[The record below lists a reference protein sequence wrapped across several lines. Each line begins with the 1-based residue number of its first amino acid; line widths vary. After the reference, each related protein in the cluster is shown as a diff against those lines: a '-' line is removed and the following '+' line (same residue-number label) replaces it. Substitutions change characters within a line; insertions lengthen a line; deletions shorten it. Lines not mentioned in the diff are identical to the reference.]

1 MFRVCVMVCLE
12 SADQQSEAGPSR
24 AATRPP
30 GFPTIHYDDDEEEVV
45 VRVNTSIL
53 SPDSVPSTVSRS
65 RQPSRLRSVAS
76 PSLPP
81 SPSPNPIHSA
91 SNLPPLSPSPRPRQ
105 FQLLFSSQE
114 SYGSGGWSSSPPSS
128 GSLTPRP
135 TPSRKGKERAY
146 EFGDESAS
154 LKAQTPTTLPLS
166 PSRTLEKE
174 DDERLPI
181 QTTVDGV
188 SDSPQLPPRARPPEI
203 QQDVPE
209 SPLSPQPA
217 PQSIPSPRQAPPD
230 PSPHPP
236 TSPPHQSPE
245 ARPREAEDIRISPT
259 PEGPSPIYRSLS
271 LPKPLDS
278 QDPLDF
284 FDDPAPALP
293 EIASEHEHATE
304 DESHAHL
311 SSPHQPMEIDVA
323 QKTAEGKQGDD
334 ISTSERPDLRS
345 QSPPRPSLQPEKGQD
360 DVAADQPLP
369 DAYDE
374 SQPAGEAIPVIESVD
389 APQRQDAVLFPP
401 SLVSAP
407 SQPPAP
413 PSARARPSSPPGAS
427 QRSSLLRADLR
438 IPASQRSH
446 RSRQSDGPAD
456 PALLQ
461 FRFARTFRNRT
472 ALQLQPYTRERQMYE
487 RALKRGGLAKS
498 KRAIAPLREVKE
510 ASDIDEEEE
519 GASDQSSDED
529 VTPPDAIVIGG
540 TQERQQ
546 QQKQR
551 RSRPPVE
558 LVDADFDEYLLEFG
572 EAAAEDDD
580 AAQRELQKIA
590 RKRLRAEKKAR
601 RAARRAERE
610 RREFEAL
617 LGERR
622 GEDLANR
629 APPPRPRRDTPKDK
643 DARKRPATQH
653 ATRKQRE
660 KTPQAQKSTLAKS
673 KGKTGKTPRTMTYS
687 RRHREARDRAGS
699 DSDSPLSD
707 PPEDEALPIAPV
719 RVTLSPDSDAAPL
732 LSQGPPHREAS
743 ALPTPLSPDVFG
755 GDGMELDMDMGAAF
769 FDDINT
775 PSPGPVNNDNDDD
788 EPEFRGR
795 SSRSTSAV
803 KRRRLPSSSSAD
815 SDDDCSSPAPA
826 PRDKRQKIARRMLPG
841 VMLKRLEQDARERER
856 RRQEGKQRRARSRT
870 RSPVR
875 PGHAVVRRGGGGGL
889 DDMADLFDSDEEE
902 SAPQIVDLAAE
913 EGSDG
918 SDGSDAD
925 GPIDVSSDSS
935 SDGFEAME
943 DNRPND
949 ALARLQRGDFESIVR
964 GRPTP
969 APRRK
974 DLAGQP
980 RTKRQRRPTLGFSK
994 HRRSVLSS
1002 TGRLIQTRLDFPVE
1016 EPGAARKSK
1025 KSRRASRPDV
1035 QRSAG
1040 RSEGRKRSTTTRPA
1054 IRLDDHVIFATDEFA
1069 FESES
1074 EVEIIAEKAPTP
1086 RAADPIGR
1094 TNRPFQR
1101 VQSKG
1106 ARRPI
1111 QTTLTPPPAPAPAPA
1126 PPKVTKEQVDEG
1138 IGRARSWA
1146 NFDKFPIDF
1155 DIQPLPTGVF
1165 LSCDTIPGSGRLNA
1179 LIDVLSGQAE
1189 ELKPLRTSGVHLHS
1203 EMLADEVTAV
1213 LPIVL
1218 DGIYDQVVRFAD
1230 DVNSAP
1236 PDFTPLVFFRDYLAQ
1251 KSEDTQTAIFTFF
1264 TTFAER
1270 LNSVSVTGRKEDRPL
1285 MHQLLLAR
1293 YALLEL
1299 AVVTN
1304 SPGVISA
1311 ASTVISLLLTYGFD
1325 RTVKP
1330 LKRLLRGDS
1339 DSPEIRD
1346 PTVGVWV
1353 AVGHAL
1359 ASFDALHEK
1368 EDTYGTAIGDALE
1381 QRYKNEL
1388 GPLAA
1393 ERVWFLVFGLC
1404 AISQFSHD
1412 GSVDKDYVPSPRW
1425 PLVKRALGLIKVT
1438 HSLEVEEAAHR
1449 DQLLGRDRYIKT
1461 MVARCLRLSSTWQ
1474 WSFDRSSFS
1483 VATRDLGMIFKERQQ
1498 RNLPTEPAADFP
1510 TFISAFDFSLTATED
1525 TKRASAFELYL
1536 RLAAVAASDLIG
1548 CAEELT
1554 EAHQAERDVQR
1565 LIMSIFPLSAV
1576 PFSRERPPTPRQL
1589 GALINRYSTMVVAC
1603 YFSPALLPWL
1613 LANSAKWLSFEA
1625 ADFESRQVCIRGLMY
1640 LAVACRHHG
1649 HALDGVV
1656 GKLAEM
1662 LAILQAELEKVKKPT
1677 YIQQGFFPRRIE
1689 IERTMV
1695 LVVTCFRQIILHAS
1709 YTPRDEPVYPDP
1721 ALLHESWTGRVF
1733 ELDLAKDVKSGLEI
1747 VSTIQAFLDARAAA
1761 LPKKAKKARDLK
1773 RAESDDYPS
1782 LGFEFD
1788 DIDLELLG
1796 GADLGDAGQREE
1808 DPIEKMDAEFAR
1820 IIMDVICPKIYRLLS
1835 DMLPTDA
1842 DDETERERERERLV
1856 LVGKLTKCWS
1866 DCAGIVVV
1874 EHGIAV
1880 SKSSVDLR

>member
-1 MFRVCVMVCLE
+1 MCVMCLE
-12 SADQQSEAGPSR
+12 HANQQSEAGPSR
-24 AATRPP
+24 AATKSRS
-30 GFPTIHYDDDEEEVV
+30 GFPALHYDDDEEFVA
-45 VRVNTSIL
+45 RVNTSIL

-81 SPSPNPIHSA
+81 SPSPNPIHFPPS
-91 SNLPPLSPSPRPRQ
+91 LPPLSPSPQPRHY
-105 FQLLFSSQE
+105 QLLFSSQE
-114 SYGSGGWSSSPPSS
+114 SYGSGGWSSSPSS
-128 GSLTPRP
+128 SSSSSTPRP
-135 TPSRKGKERAY
+135 TPSRKGKERA
-146 EFGDESAS
+146 EVFGEEGADTGG
-154 LKAQTPTTLPLS
+154 QTPTTLPPP
-166 PSRTLEKE
+166 PSRTEQ
-174 DDERLPI
+174 DDNVHPAV
-181 QTTVDGV
+181 QTTTDGV
-188 SDSPQLPPRARPPEI
+188 SNSPQLTPRARQRDLPP
-203 QQDVPE
+203 DVREP
-209 SPLSPQPA
+209 SQPPRSGVQIVA
-217 PQSIPSPRQAPPD
+217 SPRQTPPD
-230 PSPHPP
+230 PDSLPPASPPRRSPVVLPHAAEEHRNSPP
-236 TSPPHQSPE
+236 T
-245 ARPREAEDIRISPT
+245 ED
-259 PEGPSPIYRSLS
+259 PSPIYRSLC

-284 FDDPAPALP
+284 FDNPTPAVLEVANEPDPATQNESPAFSP
-293 EIASEHEHATE
+293 PPHE
-304 DESHAHL
+304 
-311 SSPHQPMEIDVA
+311 PIQIDV
-323 QKTAEGKQGDD
+323 EESFPGV
-334 ISTSERPDLRS
+334 ERREDASSCDP
-345 QSPPRPSLQPEKGQD
+345 QEPRPLAPTGPSLSLQDEHND
-360 DVAADQPLP
+360 LSADLPLP
-369 DAYDE
+369 DADAA
-374 SQPAGEAIPVIESVD
+374 SQLRDATPLAMDPVEAPPRKET
-389 APQRQDAVLFPP
+389 VLFPP
-401 SLVSAP
+401 SLISAP
-407 SQPPAP
+407 SQPPAAA
-413 PSARARPSSPPGAS
+413 PSERARPSSPPGAS

-519 GASDQSSDED
+519 GASDRSSDED
-529 VTPPDAIVIGG
+529 VTPPDAIVIGA
-540 TQERQQ
+540 TQEREQ

-551 RSRPPVE
+551 KPQPPVE
-558 LVDADFDEYLLEFG
+558 LVDADFDEYLLDFG
-572 EAAAEDDD
+572 EAPAEDDED
-580 AAQRELQKIA
+580 AQRELQKIA
-590 RKRLRAEKKAR
+590 RKRLRAEKEAR

-629 APPPRPRRDTPKDK
+629 QTTSRQRRDTPKAQDQP
-643 DARKRPATQH
+643 KRPAVQS
-653 ATRKQRE
+653 AARKQRE
-660 KTPQAQKSTLAKS
+660 KTPQAQKSKGAQT

-699 DSDSPLSD
+699 DIDSDLSD
-707 PPEDEALPIAPV
+707 PPEEEAPSAPPV
-719 RVTLSPDSDAAPL
+719 RVLSPDSDAAPPQ
-732 LSQGPPHREAS
+732 SQGPPHREAS

-755 GDGMELDMDMGAAF
+755 GMDYDMDTGAAF

-775 PSPGPVNNDNDDD
+775 PSPGSINREGDDD
-788 EPEFRGR
+788 EAQFRGR

-803 KRRRLPSSSSAD
+803 KRKRLPSSSSAD
-815 SDDDCSSPAPA
+815 SDDPSSPVPA

-856 RRQEGKQRRARSRT
+856 RRLEEKRRARSRT
-870 RSPVR
+870 KSPVR
-875 PGHAVVRRGGGGGL
+875 PGHAVLRRGGGGAL
-889 DDMADLFDSDEEE
+889 DDMADLFNDSDEED
-902 SAPQIVDLAAE
+902 SLPQVVDLAAE

-918 SDGSDAD
+918 SDRD

-964 GRPTP
+964 GRTAEP
-969 APRRK
+969 PRRK
-974 DLAGQP
+974 DSVARLRP
-980 RTKRQRRPTLGFSK
+980 KKQRRPMLGFTK
-994 HRRSVLSS
+994 QRRSVLSS
-1002 TGRLIQTRLDFPVE
+1002 TGRLVQTRLDFPVE
-1016 EPGAARKSK
+1016 EPGAARKNT
-1025 KSRRASRPDV
+1025 KSRRASRPEG

-1040 RSEGRKRSTTTRPA
+1040 RSAGRKTSTTTRPA

-1069 FESES
+1069 FDSDS
-1074 EVEIIAEKAPTP
+1074 EVEIVAEKSPTP
-1086 RAADPIGR
+1086 RTADPIGR

-1111 QTTLTPPPAPAPAPA
+1111 QTTLTPPPAPAPAP
-1126 PPKVTKEQVDEG
+1126 PRVTKEQVDEG
-1138 IGRARSWA
+1138 VGRARSWA
-1146 NFDKFPIDF
+1146 NFEKFPIDF

-1165 LSCDTIPGSGRLNA
+1165 LSCDTVPGSGRLNA
-1179 LIDVLSGQAE
+1179 LIDVISGQAE
-1189 ELKPLRTSGVHLHS
+1189 ELKPLRASGVHLHS
-1203 EMLADEVTAV
+1203 EMSTDEVAAV

-1218 DGIYDQVVRFAD
+1218 DAIYDQVVRFAD
-1230 DVNSAP
+1230 NVESAP
-1236 PDFTPLVFFRDYLAQ
+1236 PDFAPLVFFRDYLAQ
-1251 KSEDTQTAIFTFF
+1251 KSEDTKTTIYTFF
-1264 TTFAER
+1264 PTFAER
-1270 LNSVSVTGRKEDRPL
+1270 LNTVSVTGRKEDRPL
-1285 MHQLLLAR
+1285 MQQLLLAR

-1299 AVVTN
+1299 AVISSSPDVVT
-1304 SPGVISA
+1304 V
-1311 ASTVISLLLTYGFD
+1311 ASTVISLLLTHGFD

-1339 DSPEIRD
+1339 DTPEIRD

-1353 AVGHAL
+1353 ALGHAL
-1359 ASFDALHEK
+1359 AAFDALHEK
-1368 EDTYGTAIGDALE
+1368 EDTFGAAIGDALE

-1404 AISQFSHD
+1404 AISQFNHD
-1412 GSVDKDYVPSPRW
+1412 GSVEKDYVPTPRW
-1425 PLVKRALGLIKVT
+1425 SLVKRALGLIKVT

-1510 TFISAFDFSLTATED
+1510 TFISSFDFSLTATED
-1525 TKRASAFELYL
+1525 TKHASAFELYL
-1536 RLAAVAASDLIG
+1536 RLAAVAASDLIAS
-1548 CAEELT
+1548 AEELT

-1613 LANSAKWLSFEA
+1613 LANSVKWLSFEA

-1656 GKLAEM
+1656 GKLAEI

-1695 LVVTCFRQIILHAS
+1695 LVVTCFRQIIQHAS
-1709 YTPRDEPVYPDP
+1709 YTPREEPVYPDP

-1761 LPKKAKKARDLK
+1761 LPKKANKARDLK

-1808 DPIEKMDAEFAR
+1808 DPTEKMDAQFAR
-1820 IIMDVICPKIYRLLS
+1820 IIMDVICPKINRLLS

-1842 DDETERERERERLV
+1842 GDETERERERERLV

-1880 SKSSVDLR
+1880 SA